1 MNRIR
6 GFKERVLEV
15 VSQIPRGKTK
25 TYKEVA
31 EIAGSPHASRA
42 VGNIMKG
49 NKNPHV
55 PCHRVIRSDGAVGG
69 YNAIGGSKKKERILR
84 QEGAL

>member
-1 MNRIR
+1 MS
-6 GFKERVLEV
+6 FKDRVLGV
-15 VSQIPRGKTK
+15 VTEIPKGETR

-31 EIAGSPHASRA
+31 SATGSPGAARA

-55 PCHRVIRSDGAVGG
+55 PCHRVIKSDGGIGG
-69 YNAIGGSKKKERILR
+69 YNGGGIRRKTEILKA
-84 QEGAL
+84 EGAI

>member
-1 MNRIR
+1 MT
-6 GFKERVLEV
+6 GFKCLVLEV
-15 VSQIPRGKTK
+15 VSQIPRGETK

-31 EIAGSPHASRA
+31 ELAGSPHASRA

-55 PCHRVIRSDGAVGG
+55 PCHRVVKSDGTVGE
-69 YNAIGGSKKKERILR
+69 YNASGGSKRKEEILK
-84 QEGAL
+84 QEGAI